1 MAKGGRAEPASPS
14 STLPP
19 SEMLR
24 LDRGPISGRS
34 TAMLAAMGMELRNQR
49 PWTLDEWAALD
60 DDADGELVDGRIEQ
74 EELGSYI
81 HETVVAFLIELFR
94 AWGRAHA
101 ARVAP
106 SSARF
111 AVTASRGRKP
121 DVSVYL
127 RGAPRPPPRGLI
139 SVPPSIAV
147 EVVSASPADQRRDRV
162 DKLHEYAAFAV
173 RWYWLID
180 PEARTLEILELGADG
195 RYAVA
200 AALSTGRLDPV
211 PGCEGLVL
219 DLDALWAELDE
230 VIAEGGE
237 PS

>member
-1 MAKGGRAEPASPS
+1 ME
-14 STLPP
+14 
-19 SEMLR
+19 
-24 LDRGPISGRS
+24 ISN
-34 TAMLAAMGMELRNQR
+34 AHL
-49 PWTLDEWAALD
+49 WTLDEWAALE

-81 HETVVAFLIELFR
+81 HETVVGFLVELFR
-94 AWGRAHA
+94 AWARAHG
-101 ARVAP
+101 ARVAA

-147 EVVSASPADQRRDRV
+147 EVVSASPADRRRDRV
-162 DKLHEYAAFAV
+162 EKLHEYATFAV
-173 RWYWLID
+173 RWYRLLD
-180 PEARTLEILELGADG
+180 PEARTLEILELGSDG
-195 RYAVA
+195 RYVVA
-200 AALSTGRLDPV
+200 AATAAGRLDPV
-211 PGCEGLVL
+211 PGCEGLAL